1 MATLDTLHHDNNSPS
16 LLRVLD
22 SGRIHFIIVEPA
34 QSLHMSMHTIA
45 QESGTA
51 GIMGEIL

>member
-1 MATLDTLHHDNNSPS
+1 MDGYSTVHHDNNSPS

-22 SGRIHFIIVEPA
+22 SGRIHFIIFEPA